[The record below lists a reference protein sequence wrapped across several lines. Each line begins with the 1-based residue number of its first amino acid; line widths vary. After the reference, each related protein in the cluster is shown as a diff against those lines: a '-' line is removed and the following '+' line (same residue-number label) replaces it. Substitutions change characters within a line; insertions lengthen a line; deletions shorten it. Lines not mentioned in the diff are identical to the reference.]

1 TGPYEAGTGIQTVLT
16 MGANSRIA
24 LPESG
29 DNVGSRTNQPTIRL
43 IHRNDGANSLNNVLL
58 YFGGLGDYN
67 NSYFEIRRNTGLT
80 TSEQIAV
87 FRQDYIRLNRER
99 IYFSNTSAHIE
110 EIGDSLTIWSS
121 GDAMNG
127 VRIWHS
133 GQVDFISDGQP
144 IHKFYTSGSKL
155 GGSIEIDGERYGMFP
170 TDSAQ
175 SLIEYVEFDV
185 EVDGTTEVLLDEKY
199 LKAIEN
205 FSVWTNNPEIQV
217 VEKTDNSV
225 ILTGQG
231 KTDILIKGFRRDM
244 S

>member
-87 FRQDYIRLNRER
+87 FRQDYIRLKRER

-110 EIGDSLTIWSS
+110 DIGDSLTIWSS
-121 GDAMNG
+121 EDAMSG
-127 VRIWHS
+127 VRIWHG
-133 GQVDFISDGQP
+133 GQLDFISNGHL
-144 IHKFYTSGSKL
+144 IHQFYTSGSKL

-170 TDSAQ
+170 TDSPQ
-175 SLIEYVEFDV
+175 SLIEYVEFRV
-185 EVDGTTEVLLDEKY
+185 EVDGLAEVALDEKY
-199 LKAIEN
+199 LQAVEK
-205 FSVWTNNPEIQV
+205 FSVWTYNPEIRV
-217 VEKTDNSV
+217 VEQTAHS
-225 ILTGQG
+225 
-231 KTDILIKGFRRDM
+231 
-244 S
+244 